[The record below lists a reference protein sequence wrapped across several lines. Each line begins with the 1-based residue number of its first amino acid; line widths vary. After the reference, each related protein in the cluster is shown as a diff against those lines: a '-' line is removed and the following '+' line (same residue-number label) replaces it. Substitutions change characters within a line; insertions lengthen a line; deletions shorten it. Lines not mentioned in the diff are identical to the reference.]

1 MINILS
7 KEIYNR
13 ISAGEVVERPA
24 SVVKELFENAVDAG
38 ATEISVYIENGGI
51 DKILVMDN
59 GCGIPKDDLPK
70 AYFPHATSKISSTE
84 DLDRIETLGFRG
96 EALAS
101 ISSVAKCNIATK
113 TEEADI
119 GYRLSCEGGVL
130 GEITETACKEGTA
143 VYVNDLFYNTPAR
156 LKFLKQPK
164 GEEREVTSLMEKL
177 MLSNPYVLVRYYVDE
192 KLILNS
198 YGEGFKDAVFSV
210 YGREAVNNSYEI
222 KTNKNGL
229 LIEGFLGS
237 TNYTKANRT
246 YQTIVVNGRWVTDST
261 ISSAIANAYSGYL
274 MKRQY
279 PFYVLSI
286 TMPGELVDVNVHPR
300 KAEVRFQNNQ
310 VIYSSIYS
318 VVSKVLDGTQQALDI
333 VVSAPKT
340 PIIVDDT
347 PISEA
352 EIHSKPVD
360 AFDLV
365 GVREDRL
372 SPDERFKW
380 GFDGIKNETKPEE
393 KKEPEKIYPK
403 YVVPKPLFSSTK
415 VAERPQPVIKDFSE
429 IDKEKGQVDD
439 IFKENKEYIAKL
451 EKEKKEAEQEKLD
464 VDSPIKV
471 IGQVLNTFLILE
483 CGADLMIVDQ
493 HAAHERIIFDEFCA
507 RLKTNTVVKQTLLVP
522 YAFRVNPTESDA
534 LFDKMQ
540 YFRELGFDLEEAD
553 DDMFKIYS
561 VPMDFVNIDLDS
573 FIRDILFDKKFKE
586 DKIPGI
592 LREKLIQKAC
602 KSAIK
607 SGDKL
612 SQTEINRL
620 LVMLKKNWGLKCPH
634 GRPVC
639 IKITRTEIDKWFKR
653 IV

>member
-24 SVVKELFENAVDAG
+24 SVVKELFENAIDAG
-38 ATEISVYIENGGI
+38 ATEIYVYIERGGI

-59 GCGIPKDDLPK
+59 GCGIPKSELPK
-70 AYFPHATSKISSTE
+70 AFLPHATSKITVAE
-84 DLDRIETLGFRG
+84 DLDKIETLGFRG

-101 ISSVAKCNIATK
+101 ISSVAKCEIASK
-113 TEEADI
+113 TDEADI
-119 GYRLSCEGGVL
+119 GYRLSCNGGEL
-130 GEITETACKEGTA
+130 GEMTATACREGTA
-143 VYVNDLFYNTPAR
+143 VYVLDLFYNTPAR
-156 LKFLKQPK
+156 LKFLKTPK
-164 GEEREVTSLMEKL
+164 GEEKEVTALMEKL
-177 MLSNPYVLVRYYVDE
+177 ILSNPFVLVKYFIDG
-192 KLILNS
+192 KLTLNS

-210 YGREAVNNSYEI
+210 YGGETVNNSYEI

-237 TNYTKANRT
+237 PNFTKSNRS

-261 ISSAIANAYSGYL
+261 VSSAISNAYSSYL

-286 TMPGELVDVNVHPR
+286 SMPGELVDVNVHPR

-310 VIYSSIYS
+310 VIYSSVYS
-318 VVSKVLDGTQQALDI
+318 VVSKVLDGDKQAVDI
-333 VVSAPKT
+333 IVSAPKVPT
-340 PIIVDDT
+340 VIDDT
-347 PISEA
+347 PIAEA
-352 EIHSKPVD
+352 EIHSKPKD
-360 AFDLV
+360 CFDI
-365 GVREDRL
+365 GVPEDQI
-372 SPDERFKW
+372 SPDSRLVLERDFV
-380 GFDGIKNETKPEE
+380 G
-393 KKEPEKIYPK
+393 PEKIRNFNANQER
-403 YVVPKPLFSSTK
+403 YVPYKPIFPATNVAQRPKP
-415 VAERPQPVIKDFSE
+415 EIKDFSGLDE
-429 IDKEKGQVDD
+429 ESED

-451 EKEKKEAEQEKLD
+451 EREKQQAKQEEI
-464 VDSPIKV
+464 SSSAPIKV
-471 IGQVLNTFLILE
+471 IGQALNTFLILE
-483 CGADLMIVDQ
+483 CGTDLMFIDQ
-493 HAAHERIIFDEFCA
+493 HAAHERIIFDNFCIK
-507 RLKTNTVVKQTLLVP
+507 LKTNTVVKQNLLVP
-522 YAFRVNPTESDA
+522 YAFRVNPLESNA
-534 LFDKMQ
+534 LFDKMD

-553 DDMFKIYS
+553 DDMFKVYS
-561 VPMDFVNIDLDS
+561 VPVDFVNINLDS
-573 FIRDILFDKKFKE
+573 FFRDILMDKQFKE
-586 DKIPGI
+586 DKIPGV

-612 SQTEINRL
+612 SSSEIDKL
-620 LVMLKKNWGLKCPH
+620 ISMLKQNWGLKCPH